1 MHVTKKATA
10 SGRAMRPSRPRL
22 LCSLALAALAASVP
36 VATDVTLPPGNIGRV
51 LRAKD
56 DSCPPDCVTADPGSV
71 IVQLTSTDDAN
82 IDPVELSQDL
92 AGLCQV
98 DASQIQVLVEQSSLD
113 EGEDLGA
120 DDEVSFII
128 DPSPYDA
135 RGLEGRLEATKELAN
150 EASAT
155 DFLGIPV
162 LDIPLIEVTSPE
174 DFCLCRGSSKWV
186 TPR

>member
-1 MHVTKKATA
+1 MAL
-10 SGRAMRPSRPRL
+10 GRAMRPSRPRL

-36 VATDVTLPPGNIGRV
+36 VATDATLPPGNIGRV

-56 DSCPPDCVTADPGSV
+56 DSCPSDCVTANPGSV
-71 IVQLTSTDDAN
+71 IVQLTSTDGAN

-92 AGLCQV
+92 ADLCQV
-98 DASQIQVLVEQSSLD
+98 DASQIQVVVEQSSSY

-128 DPSPYDA
+128 DPSPWEADV
-135 RGLEGRLEATKELAN
+135 LENRLEATKELAN
-150 EASAT
+150 KASAS

-162 LDIPLIEVTSPE
+162 LDIPDIEVSSPE
-174 DFCLCRGSSKWV
+174 DFCLCRGSSKGI

>member
-1 MHVTKKATA
+1 MAL
-10 SGRAMRPSRPRL
+10 GRAMRPSRPRL

-36 VATDVTLPPGNIGRV
+36 VATDATLPPGNIGRV

-56 DSCPPDCVTADPGSV
+56 DSCPSDCVTANPGSV
-71 IVQLTSTDDAN
+71 IVQLTSTDGAN

-98 DASQIQVLVEQSSLD
+98 DASQIQVLVAHSSAG
-113 EGEDLGA
+113 EGKDFGA

-128 DPSPYDA
+128 DPSPWEADA
-135 RGLEGRLEATKELAN
+135 LESRLEATEELAN
-150 EASAT
+150 KASAA

-162 LDIPLIEVTSPE
+162 LDTPHIEFTSPA

-186 TPR
+186 TAR

>member
-1 MHVTKKATA
+1 MAL
-10 SGRAMRPSRPRL
+10 GRAMRPSRPRL
-22 LCSLALAALAASVP
+22 LCSLALAALAALAASVP
-36 VATDVTLPPGNIGRV
+36 VATDATLPPGNIGRG

-56 DSCPPDCVTADPGSV
+56 DSCPVTCVAAKPGSV
-71 IVQLTSTDDAN
+71 IVALTSTDDAN

-92 AGLCQV
+92 ADLCQV
-98 DASQIQVLVEQSSLD
+98 DASQIQVVVEQSSSY

-128 DPSPYDA
+128 DPSPWEADV
-135 RGLEGRLEATKELAN
+135 LENRLEATKELAN
-150 EASAT
+150 KASAS

-162 LDIPLIEVTSPE
+162 LDIPDIEVSSPE
-174 DFCLCRGSSKWV
+174 DFCLCRGSSKGI